1 MRSSRSVIVLAT
13 YLVRCPLGGYAWQ
26 VAHYLLGLRALGHD
40 AWFYEDTGYYAPA
53 YNPVTDEVSSTY
65 DYGLA
70 ATAEFFDRIGFGDRW
85 AFVDIQRNVEH
96 GPGAGHVDALLREA
110 DLLINLAGVNHI
122 PIERRGGRPAIYID
136 LDPGYTQLTLASG
149 ATALQAT
156 LAEHQHHFT
165 FGENIGT
172 ARSPIPTGGYTWH
185 PTRQPVVVEL
195 WANAGSARP
204 VYTTVGQWNAQERDV
219 TYEGRTFQWRKR
231 SEWLRCLDLPTMSG
245 ERFEVAM
252 DVWRVPGDTELLT
265 SHGWQIVN
273 PLSVSTDFWKYRD
286 YLRSSHGEFTVAKE
300 MNIHLRSGW
309 FSDRA
314 ACYLAAG
321 RPVVEQDTGFGDVL
335 PIGPGVHAFRTVE
348 EACEAVRAIEADYQS
363 ASAHATE
370 VAQEYFAA
378 PRVLSAL
385 LRTVGLF

>member
-1 MRSSRSVIVLAT
+1 MGSSRSVIVLAT

-26 VAHYLLGLRALGHD
+26 VAHYLLGLQALGHD
-40 AWFYEDTGYYAPA
+40 VWFYEDTGLYAPA
-53 YNPVTDEVSSTY
+53 YNPVTDEVSPTY

-70 ATAEFFDRIGFGDRW
+70 AAAEFFDQIGFRDRW
-85 AFVDIQRNVEH
+85 AFVDVQRNVEH
-96 GPGAGHVDALLREA
+96 GPGAGRVDALLREA

-136 LDPGYTQLTLASG
+136 LDPGYTQLRLASG
-149 ATALQAT
+149 DTALQAT
-156 LAEHQHHFT
+156 LAEHQCLFT

-172 ARSPIPTGGYTWH
+172 PRSPIPTGGYSWH
-185 PTRQPVVVEL
+185 PTRQPVAVEL
-195 WANAGSARP
+195 WANARAARP
-204 VYTTVGQWNAQERDV
+204 VYTTVGQWNAQGRDV
-219 TYEGRTFQWRKR
+219 TYEGRTFEWRKR
-231 SEWLRCLDLPTMSG
+231 SEWLRCLDLPTRSG

-286 YLRSSHGEFTVAKE
+286 YLRSSRGEFTVAKE

-309 FSDRA
+309 FSDRG

-321 RPVVEQDTGFGDVL
+321 RPVVEQDTGFGAVL

-348 EACEAVRAIEADYQS
+348 EACEAVRAIEGDYQR

-378 PRVLSAL
+378 PRVLGAL
-385 LRTVGLF
+385 LRTAGLF